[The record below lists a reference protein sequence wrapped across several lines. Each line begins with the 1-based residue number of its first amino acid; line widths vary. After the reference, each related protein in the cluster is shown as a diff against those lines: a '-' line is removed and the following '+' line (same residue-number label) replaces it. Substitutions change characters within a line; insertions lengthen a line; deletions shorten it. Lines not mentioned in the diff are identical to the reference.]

1 MNGSMVG
8 GSAIIS
14 NFKTSKF
21 GVDVLEVD
29 VLGVDFKALIPWENG
44 SEQDKERMSS
54 VIHPLQ
60 HLYSVDHV

>member
-1 MNGSMVG
+1 MR
-8 GSAIIS
+8 
-14 NFKTSKF
+14 
-21 GVDVLEVD
+21 VDVLEVD

-60 HLYSVDHV
+60 HLYSMDHV